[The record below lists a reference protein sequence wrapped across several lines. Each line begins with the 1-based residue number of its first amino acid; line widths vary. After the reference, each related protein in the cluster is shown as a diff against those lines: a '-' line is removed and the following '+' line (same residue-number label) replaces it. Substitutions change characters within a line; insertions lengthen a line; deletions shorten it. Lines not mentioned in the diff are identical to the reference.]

1 MWTFAFSE
9 TEATEMVVSTIS
21 CGKRA
26 WDLLKK
32 VDDLS
37 GTRFGATLQTP
48 ILIIVLASE
57 LGAAARR
64 SGMGQFAVEVRVRRI
79 GELSALEWGERG
91 VWRKPSFGSR
101 LKGWDYTPIVGET
114 ESESA
119 GVKMLE
125 EPRK

>member
-9 TEATEMVVSTIS
+9 NEATEMAVSTIS

-26 WDLLKK
+26 WDLLEK

-37 GTRFGATLQTP
+37 GTRFSGALETP

-79 GELSALEWGERG
+79 GGMSALEWGERG

-101 LKGWDYTPIVGET
+101 LKGWDYTPIAEET
-114 ESESA
+114 KAEIA

-125 EPRK
+125 EPKK